1 MPDLSKG
8 STGVWMLESS
18 GEVECCLHSS
28 IDGRCCRHFVK
39 VREKLDGASDAFRSC
54 LCYVDFVAS
63 VMFWSIADVP
73 SIEAVGVPR

>member
-1 MPDLSKG
+1 MPDFSKG
-8 STGVWMLESS
+8 STGVWMLQSS

-28 IDGRCCRHFVK
+28 IDGRIFRHRVE
-39 VREKLDGASDAFRSC
+39 VGGKLDGASDAFRSC

-73 SIEAVGVPR
+73 PIEAVGVPC